1 MVVIR
6 ELLQVILEIF
16 HAADLFFSTHRT
28 LLTFSGCAHSPV
40 MTICALIA
48 TLPFVVAIF
57 TADIRHIYQVRS
69 EEAKY
74 GGASDVHGLDNKAVS
89 TLGQTRA
96 TMPHGFRARAHFG
109 PLTGLKSQLS

>member
-48 TLPFVVAIF
+48 T
-57 TADIRHIYQVRS
+57 YRS
-69 EEAKY
+69 
-74 GGASDVHGLDNKAVS
+74 
-89 TLGQTRA
+89 
-96 TMPHGFRARAHFG
+96 
-109 PLTGLKSQLS
+109 